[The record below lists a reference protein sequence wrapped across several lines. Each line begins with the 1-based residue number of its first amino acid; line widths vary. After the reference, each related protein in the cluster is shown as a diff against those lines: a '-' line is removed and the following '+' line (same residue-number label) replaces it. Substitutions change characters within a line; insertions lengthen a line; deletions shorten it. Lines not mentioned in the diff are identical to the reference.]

1 MTISKGWPGLRQQV
15 CLLTESCEAGDE
27 RERSHRIVCT
37 GDDTGG
43 GAIPIRTCATPP
55 TAPEKRSLAMLPC
68 GVSTSSSMG
77 SPILTTG
84 FGDEPTLTVAQS
96 QRCTGP
102 KLSPA
107 VCSKLMQRSLREEEQ
122 TIEPV
127 QGKSGKTNTAEE
139 EQFAMDCSALWISM
153 VKSLIVP
160 PSATDRDRMTC

>member
-1 MTISKGWPGLRQQV
+1 
-15 CLLTESCEAGDE
+15 
-27 RERSHRIVCT
+27 
-37 GDDTGG
+37 
-43 GAIPIRTCATPP
+43 
-55 TAPEKRSLAMLPC
+55 MLPC
-68 GVSTSSSMG
+68 GASTSSSMG

-96 QRCTGP
+96 QPRTGP

-107 VCSKLMQRSLREEEQ
+107 VCSKLMQRNLREEEQ

-127 QGKSGKTNTAEE
+127 QGKSGKTNTTEE